1 MIEKSISVPQ
11 TISDI
16 QKRLAKP
23 VISNIALGKMQS
35 TTQIKNIIIT
45 REKRFKVITLK
56 GKVIKL
62 RIGRTKKFKR
72 PIIVPTNKIE
82 LKVLSEVIPL
92 IKYKDK
98 AVPIMPE
105 RILDK
110 KLRI

>member
-1 MIEKSISVPQ
+1 
-11 TISDI
+11 
-16 QKRLAKP
+16 
-23 VISNIALGKMQS
+23 
-35 TTQIKNIIIT
+35 
-45 REKRFKVITLK
+45 
-56 GKVIKL
+56 VIKL

>member
-11 TISDI
+11 TINDI
-16 QKRLAKP
+16 QKRLTRP
-23 VISNIALGKMQS
+23 VISNMALGKTQS
-35 TTQIKNIIIT
+35 TIQIKNIIIT
-45 REKRFKVITLK
+45 KEKRFKVITLK

-62 RIGRTKKFKR
+62 RTGLTKKFKR
-72 PIIVPTNKIE
+72 PIIVPTSKTV
-82 LKVLSEVIPL
+82 LKALSEVIPL